1 MTCKSRDPRFIAKMV
16 TVMVALIVTAMSAAP
31 GRARAQAE
39 DQATARALFAEGRR
53 LMKAGKYADACPK
66 LEAAQKLYS
75 SAGIL
80 LNLGDCYEKVGKTAS
95 AWTRFGEAVSVA
107 SRTNRTEDADEAH
120 RRQEALEPALV
131 RLVILVPVPVAGLV
145 VTRDGITLDEA
156 TWGVTLPVDPGEHAI
171 RAEASGYEPWSAP
184 VTLSRR
190 GETVTVKVPKLNAL
204 AAPALV
210 EKPPLERIT
219 EPKETAHPSTGG
231 GHGLAWTL
239 LIGGA
244 VVGAGGGAL
253 MLVESQRAQTAINA
267 KNQPAYDATVTP
279 WFAGLAGAIVG
290 GLAAAGGVVLFAVGS
305 RSSSSDS
312 EPSGATAS
320 AWVSPGPGGIQ
331 ISGFW

>member
-1 MTCKSRDPRFIAKMV
+1 
-16 TVMVALIVTAMSAAP
+16 MVAVVVTAMTAAP

-53 LMKAGKYADACPK
+53 LMKAGKYTDACPK

-80 LNLGDCYEKVGKTAS
+80 LNLGDCYEKIGKTAS

-107 SRTNRTEDADEAH
+107 SRSNRPEDADEAH
-120 RRQEALEPALV
+120 RRQEALEPALA
-131 RLVILVPVPVAGLV
+131 RLVIRVPAPVAGLV

-171 RAEASGYEPWSAP
+171 RAEASGHEPWSAS
-184 VTLSRR
+184 VTLSKR
-190 GETVTVKVPKLNAL
+190 GETVTVKVPTLNAVAAQAL
-204 AAPALV
+204 APAAQAPI

-244 VVGAGGGAL
+244 IVGAGSGAL
-253 MLVESQRAQTAINA
+253 MLVESQRAQTARNA
-267 KNQPAYDATVTP
+267 KNQPAYDATVAP

-305 RSSSSDS
+305 RSSSNDG

-320 AWVSPGPGGIQ
+320 AWVTPGPGGIQ